1 MNIIAVL
8 IGVPSLIFGLLI
20 AYGLFRRFNGRLIE
34 PPPKKRWILG
44 VCEDFSR
51 MVGMQL
57 WLMRVFFLIYT
68 PLGIGPILYIFY
80 YIVMR
85 VRGSAP
91 SIEED
96 SRNLQVTKIE
106 SRYYRN

>member
-1 MNIIAVL
+1 
-8 IGVPSLIFGLLI
+8 
-20 AYGLFRRFNGRLIE
+20 
-34 PPPKKRWILG
+34 
-44 VCEDFSR
+44 
-51 MVGMQL
+51 
-57 WLMRVFFLIYT
+57 
-68 PLGIGPILYIFY
+68 LGIGPILYIFY

>member
-1 MNIIAVL
+1 MNILAVL
-8 IGVPSLIFGLLI
+8 IGLPSLIFGLLI
-20 AYGLFRRFNGRLIE
+20 ALGLFRRFNGKLE
-34 PPPKKRWILG
+34 ETTPKKRWILG

-57 WLMRVFFLIYT
+57 WLMRVFFVFYT
-68 PLGIGPILYIFY
+68 PLGIGPVLYIFY

-85 VRGSAP
+85 VRSAP
-91 SIEED
+91 PSLKENP
-96 SRNLQVTKIE
+96 SNLQVTKIE